1 MADIPLKTALDLP
14 SLDASPAAILFAFL
28 GGVTGTIKLEDVLA
42 LITADALGLGDVAD
56 ELAALTAT
64 VGGKLSSAAGAVKTA
79 NIDDGAVTAAKQ
91 VAIATASFLG
101 RATAGSGVQ
110 EVLSVA
116 QAVALLG
123 FTQSLNANGYVK
135 LPGGLMIQW
144 GKTAS
149 IGDASVTFPTVFPT
163 ACYAVLPVPVYSAN
177 AATMVVGCSI
187 DGVTAAKFDVRSRYQ
202 GVAGE
207 SGILSTPINWIAV
220 GR

>member
-14 SLDASPAAILFAFL
+14 PLDASPVALIFGYL
-28 GGVTGTIKLEDVLA
+28 GGVTGMISLEDILG
-42 LITADALGLGDVAD
+42 LISAESLGLGDVAD
-56 ELAALTAT
+56 DLAALATA
-64 VGGKLSSAAGAVKTA
+64 VGGKLSSDPAAVKTA
-79 NIDDGAVTAAKQ
+79 NLDNGAVTLAKQ
-91 VAIATASFLG
+91 ANVATASFLG
-101 RATAGSGVQ
+101 RVTAGAGQQ
-110 EVLSVA
+110 EVLTVA
-116 QAVALLG
+116 QAMTLLG

-144 GKTAS
+144 GKTAV

-177 AATMVVGCSI
+177 AATMVLGCSI

-202 GVAGE
+202 GVGGE